1 MRISTVQEL
10 CELDNNALDFALSDQ
25 VEHLSDLITNA
36 EKDAK
41 EFFSKNF
48 VTEGMKKL
56 LKQGLLRLNGK
67 SNQAVFEL
75 RQAMGGGKT
84 HSMLALGLLA
94 KHPKLYS
101 EVPSDITAGLDG
113 NICSVVAIHGRSVSQ
128 EHFIWGEIAD
138 QLGKK
143 EHFSKFWIN
152 GASAPTES
160 DWIKLIGDTPTLI
173 LLDELPPYFD
183 YARTRPVGGG
193 TLATVTTYALSNL
206 LSAAM
211 KLPRTAIVMSNLVGT
226 YKEATKE
233 LSKVISNL
241 SEEAKRQALPITP
254 VDLNSNEIYDIL
266 RKRMFKK
273 LPENEEVE
281 KIASKFGE
289 AITIAERSNTILKSE
304 EQIADEILGSYPFHP
319 SVKHIIALFKEN
331 ENYRQTRGLMQ
342 FVSKMLKSVW
352 HGEQE
357 NDVYLIGCQH
367 LDLKLPD
374 VREEITRIGNLEGA
388 LARDVASVSNDAHA
402 QVIDASKGN
411 NAASQV
417 ARILLTASLSDS
429 VDSIKGLTAT
439 KIYEYLVTPDRSP
452 SEFQD
457 AFSALQQECWYLHRK
472 DNDVWYYS
480 NTENLKKR
488 IQNRAETAP
497 SGKIDEEMRRRLEGI
512 FEPKTKRAY
521 QEVIALPLI
530 DKVALNASGRLLLV
544 MSPDSKTPPD
554 AAKAF
559 MDGQIYKNGF
569 CVVAGDGSSM
579 GSLEEKTRRI
589 WAVAKVKAEIG
600 SNPSYAAELQEE
612 EEAAEFE
619 FSSTVT
625 ALFNR
630 VYYPGPVTSDK
641 TKAELKHA
649 PLKMAVERDG
659 KTSTISLGGEAFV
672 EAALV
677 STGANKLIQNIEEN
691 FDNLM
696 PRAEDLLWPE
706 NQTRI
711 PWKDFTSRAQ
721 TNFRWPWLPPKGLEK
736 LRDHAVSIGRWSY
749 EPKDGYI
756 DKEPQPPKTSIDIV
770 IESLDDQTGE
780 ARLAFY
786 PTNAGPKAEISI
798 SLTGKFNEDGKLLE
812 ENPMTTDATKLWV
825 KVVDPEGKHEE
836 GEVVVWSNKLS
847 LKHNPQQIGDRR
859 VVTLQVKPRGTI
871 RWNTDGSNVKEGKI
885 YEGPI
890 ELVGSDQ
897 VTIYAYAED
906 QGVSVEQNFTI
917 SANAS
922 EKFID
927 RNKPVRVSK
936 VFSAETIEASFRF
949 LDLLKNNDATLS
961 SPSLTVGSGS
971 NNVMLR
977 FGGEVP
983 LTADA
988 AKALIQ
994 AARNAV
1000 GNPNAEVKISTKAM
1014 QFSTGF
1020 GMDQF
1025 AKEWAEDIAPSEVDQ
1040 A

>member
-10 CELDNNALDFALSDQ
+10 CELDPNALDFALSDQ
-25 VEHLSDLITNA
+25 VEHLTDLISDA

-41 EFFSKNF
+41 DFFSKNF
-48 VTEGMKKL
+48 VTQGMKKL
-56 LKQGLLRLNGK
+56 LREGLLRLNGK

-94 KHPKLYS
+94 KHPELYDQ
-101 EVPSDITAGLDG
+101 VPRDITAGLDG
-113 NICSVVAIHGRSVSQ
+113 KACSVVAVHGRSVSQ

-143 EHFSKFWIN
+143 EQFGQFWKN
-152 GASAPTES
+152 GATAPTEN
-160 DWIKLIGDTPTLI
+160 DWVKIIGDAPTLI

-183 YARTRPVGGG
+183 YARTRQVGGG

-241 SEEAKRQALPITP
+241 SEETKRQALPITP

-266 RKRMFKK
+266 RKRMFKR
-273 LPENEEVE
+273 LPEIDEVE

-289 AITIAERSNTILKSE
+289 ALSLAERSNAIMKSE
-304 EQIADEILGSYPFHP
+304 EQIADEVLGSYPFHP

-352 HGEQE
+352 TGEQT
-357 NDVYLIGCQH
+357 NDIYLIGCQH

-388 LARDVASVSNDAHA
+388 LARDVASVGNDAHA

-411 NAASQV
+411 NAASQI
-417 ARILLTASLSDS
+417 AKILLTASLSDS
-429 VDSIKGLTAT
+429 VDSIKGLTET
-439 KIYEYLVTPDRSP
+439 KIFEYLVTPDRSP

-457 AFSALQQECWYLHRK
+457 AFTALQQECWYLHRK
-472 DNDVWYYS
+472 NNDVWYFS

-497 SGKIDEEMRRRLEGI
+497 SGKIDEEMQRRLSI
-512 FEPKTKRAY
+512 VFEPKTKRAY
-521 QEVIALPLI
+521 QEVRALPRI
-530 DKVALNASGRLLLV
+530 DDVALNASDRFLLV
-544 MSPDSKTPPD
+544 LSPDSKNPPD

-559 MDGQIYKNGF
+559 LDGQLYKNGF

-589 WAVAKVKAEIG
+589 WAVAKVKAEMG
-600 SNPSYAAELQEE
+600 NNPSYAAELQEE
-612 EEAAEFE
+612 EETAEFE

-630 VYYPGPVTSDK
+630 VYYPSPITTDK

-649 PLKMAVERDG
+649 PLKMVVERAG
-659 KTSTISLGGEAFV
+659 KTSTIALNGEAFV

-677 STGANKLIQNIEEN
+677 STGAQKLVEDVEEN
-691 FDNLM
+691 AEKLM
-696 PRAEDLLWPE
+696 TRAEDFLWPE
-706 NQTRI
+706 SQTRI

-721 TNFRWPWLPPKGLEK
+721 TNFRWSWLPPKGLEK

-749 EPKDGYI
+749 DPKDGYI
-756 DKEPQPPKTSIDIV
+756 DKAPKPPKTSVDIV
-770 IESLDDQTGE
+770 TEASDDKTGE
-780 ARLAFY
+780 ARLAFH
-786 PTNAGPKAEISI
+786 PMNAGHKPEISI
-798 SLTGKFNEDGKLLE
+798 SLTGNFEEDGKLLE
-812 ENPMTTDATKLWV
+812 ENPFTTDATKLWV

-847 LKHNPQQIGDRR
+847 LKHDPQQIGDKR
-859 VVTLQVKPRGTI
+859 VVTLQVKPRGII
-871 RWNTDGSNVKEGKI
+871 RWNTDGSNVKEGKP

-890 ELVGSDQ
+890 ELAGSDQ

-906 QGVSVEQNFTI
+906 QGVSVEQSFTI

-922 EKFID
+922 EKYID

-936 VFSAETIEASFRF
+936 NFKAETIESSFRF
-949 LDLLKNNDATLS
+949 LDLVKSNDVTIS
-961 SPSLTVGSGS
+961 SASLTIGSGS

-977 FGGEVP
+977 FGDEVP

-994 AARNAV
+994 AARTAV
-1000 GNPNAEVKISTKAM
+1000 GNLNAEVKITAKTLL
-1014 QFSTGF
+1014 FSTGF